1 MAASHMGGIPPFS
14 GSCIEQAR
22 VTPNLRALAVNGTTG
37 PLLGAIA
44 GLIDR
49 GLVYDSVKGAAVS
62 GGRLAGEGTVRIL
75 GHIANVCRVHCVAAG
90 ATSMMA

>member
-1 MAASHMGGIPPFS
+1 MASSHMGGVPPLL

-22 VTPNLRALAVNGTTG
+22 VSPNFRALAVNGTTG
-37 PLLGAIA
+37 PVLEIIA